1 MKILGIQLA
10 ACRLCGT
17 HTKLCESH
25 IVPEFCYSYEKS
37 GHKRYALECLVPA
50 TGGLPKTRKIQ
61 KGYREY
67 LLCLACEKAINKY
80 EKVFWTFWK
89 TKILSIPSF
98 TPGKDFVIRGIDYH
112 SIKLFILSV
121 FWRASVAE
129 LFHETIPLGPYA
141 EKLRLIL
148 FEDKP
153 VDQTH
158 YIMWGDLIVDDAG
171 RLFHG
176 LVTQPSERR
185 IDNVRAYSMHFAGCE
200 WTVVMSDHWV
210 PRKLEPRQHV
220 LSKYPGLLSLGTQ
233 HFKQN
238 PILRQMSRRRKANGG

>member
-1 MKILGIQLA
+1 MKILGSQLA

-17 HTKLCESH
+17 HTKLCKSH
-25 IVPEFCYSYEKS
+25 IVPEFCYSYEQS
-37 GHKRYALECLVPA
+37 GHNRFALECLVSA
-50 TGGLPKTRKIQ
+50 GGGLPKTEIIH

-67 LLCLACEKAINKY
+67 LLCLACEQAINKY

-98 TPGKDFVIRGIDYH
+98 TPGQNVVIRGVDYH

-129 LFHETIPLGPYA
+129 LFGQAMSLGPYA

-148 FEDKP
+148 YEDSP

-171 RLFHG
+171 RLCHG
-176 LVTQPSERR
+176 WVTQPWMVRF
-185 IDNVRAYSMHFAGCE
+185 DTVRAYSMLFAGCK

-210 PRKLEPRQHV
+210 PRKLEPLQHV
-220 LSKYPGLLSLGTQ
+220 LSKDGRLFLDTQ

-238 PILRQMSRRRKANGG
+238 PILRQMSQRLKANGG

>member
-1 MKILGIQLA
+1 MKILGTQFA
-10 ACRLCGT
+10 TCRLCGT

-37 GHKRYALECLVPA
+37 GHKRFTLEWLVPA
-50 TGGLPKTRKIQ
+50 EGGLPEERKIQ

-67 LLCLACEKAINKY
+67 LLCLACEQAINKY
-80 EKVFWTFWK
+80 EKVFWTFWR

-98 TPGKDFVIRGIDYH
+98 TPGEDVVIRGVDYH

-121 FWRASVAE
+121 FWRASVSG
-129 LFHETIPLGPYA
+129 LFGEAMSLGPYA

-148 FEDKP
+148 FEDRA

-158 YIMWGDLIVDDAG
+158 YIMWGNLIVDDTG
-171 RLFHG
+171 QLFHG
-176 LVTQPSERR
+176 LVTQPATRR
-185 IDNVRAYSMHFAGCE
+185 FDKVQGYSMHFAGCE

-210 PRKLEPRQHV
+210 PRHLEPLQRA
-220 LSKYPGLLSLGTQ
+220 LSEDGRLLLGTQ

-238 PILRQMSRRRKANGG
+238 PILRQMSQRRKANSG